1 MSARAD
7 WIEHRRG
14 DRELLGWM
22 RPEGDGFVVI
32 DLLGR
37 ELGDAVDWLR
47 AEELLEERG
56 IGYLADR
63 YELRLPDGGWLL
75 VRIVEVS
82 TERIRVKKEDWGDV
96 NATAVFYEAPFP
108 VGDVL
113 RVASGDAFVVSEG
126 WQRGHQ

>member
-1 MSARAD
+1 VTD

-22 RPEGDGFVVI
+22 RPQGDRFVVI

-37 ELGDAVDWLR
+37 EVSGELEWLD
-47 AEELLEERG
+47 AEELLETLG

-63 YELRLPDGGWLL
+63 YELQLDDGHWLL

-82 TERIRVKKEDWGDV
+82 PQRIRVKKEDWGDI
-96 NATAVFYEAPFP
+96 NATAVYYEVDFP
-108 VGDVL
+108 MPATL
-113 RVASGDAFVVSEG
+113 RVHEGDAFEVDPFA
-126 WQRGHQ
+126 